1 MKRIVGASVVL
12 ALLGLGLA
20 QEATAVAAEDTV
32 FATLADYQ
40 TSLDTFALL
49 MFAVLVAFMQPGF
62 ALLEAGLHN
71 SKNVVN
77 IFMKNIADFS
87 VAGLAYWAFGF
98 AIMYGAPF
106 FLGGYGSTV
115 ADVEGGLF
123 YTGAADFF
131 FQMVFAATAATI
143 VSGAIGGRMKFSAYL
158 IFCVVM
164 TGLIY
169 PYLGSWHW
177 GGGWL
182 GGLNGGEGFY
192 DFAGSSVV
200 HAVGGFAALG
210 AVLAIGP
217 RLGRYAGGK
226 VNAMPGHNMSLAGL
240 GVFLLWIGWFG
251 FNPGSQLVFNDVENI
266 TAVANIFVNT
276 NLAAAAGAV
285 AAMFTSWALFK
296 KPDFSMT
303 INGILAGLVG
313 ITAGPDVI
321 VGGSAV
327 VVGAIAGIIV
337 VFSVLMFDR
346 LKVDD
351 PVGAISVH
359 GICGIWGTL
368 AVAIFGAGAAGFLAQ
383 LIGTLAY
390 SAAALVSGYV
400 IFMILKFTVGLRV
413 TADEEVTGLDIAE
426 HGIEG
431 YPSDDSIGNPVV
443 MRSVGAG
450 D

>member
-1 MKRIVGASVVL
+1 MKKFFVLSSLLVL
-12 ALLGLGLA
+12 AGLGLA
-20 QEATAVAAEDTV
+20 QEATTAAVDDTI

-40 TSLDTFALL
+40 TAFDTFALL

-71 SKNVVN
+71 AKNVVN
-77 IFMKNIADFS
+77 IFMKNIADFA
-87 VAGLAYWAFGF
+87 VAGLAFWAVGF
-98 AIMYGAPF
+98 AIMYGAPM
-106 FLGGYGSTV
+106 FLGDYASSV
-115 ADVEGGLF
+115 AAPADGLF

-158 IFCVVM
+158 IFSVVM
-164 TGLIY
+164 TAFIY
-169 PYLGSWHW
+169 PYLGSWKW

-182 GGLNGGEGFY
+182 DGMGFS
-192 DFAGSSVV
+192 DFAGSSIV

-217 RLGRYAGGK
+217 RLGRYTNGK
-226 VNAMPGHNMSLAGL
+226 INAMPGHNMSLAGL

-251 FNPGSQLVFNDVENI
+251 FNPGSQLVFNDLGNI
-266 TAVANIFVNT
+266 TAVGNVFVNT
-276 NLAAAAGAV
+276 NLAASAGAI
-285 AAMFTSWALFK
+285 AAMLTSWMLFK

-303 INGILAGLVG
+303 INGVLAGLVG

-321 VGGSAV
+321 VGGWAV
-327 VVGAIAGIIV
+327 IVGAIAGIIV

-346 LKVDD
+346 FKIDD

-359 GICGIWGTL
+359 GVCGIWGTL
-368 AVAIFGAGAAGFLAQ
+368 AVGIFGGGNLGVQ

-390 SAAALVSGYV
+390 SGAALVSGYV
-400 IFMILKFTVGLRV
+400 VFMILKYTVGLRV
-413 TADEEVTGLDIAE
+413 TPEEEVTGLDIAE

-431 YPSDDSIGNPVV
+431 YSTQDAIGAPVV
-443 MRSVGAG
+443 FKSVAG